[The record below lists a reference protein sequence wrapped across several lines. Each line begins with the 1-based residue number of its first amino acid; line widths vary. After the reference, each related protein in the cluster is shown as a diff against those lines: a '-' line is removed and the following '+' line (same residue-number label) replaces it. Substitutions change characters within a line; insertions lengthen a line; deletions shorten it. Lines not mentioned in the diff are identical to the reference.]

1 MKRNYWMMM
10 LCLLAGGIAGCS
22 DDDNGP
28 SWKELFDKEQAL
40 IREFMKDKSPKDSVV
55 FDVEYKKKKF
65 QDVAYVFNYSTDN
78 SKKKPKDGQFIL
90 VNYTDRALNKV
101 ILDDTRL
108 STVGGEKIE
117 YPKYP
122 TGGPV
127 YEQVISD
134 EEVYSRFFKY
144 FSEGTSGSII
154 LSSLLSASSTYLY
167 REYKVEKII
176 EGSLLDYEYELMDEF
191 LKAKGFDRKNSIE
204 VPSKMLNDTVTRIVK
219 FEEISSASILPTD
232 SVTVHCNGYI
242 LDEFSDNFNED
253 KLRAVLKMDEEKK
266 ETWKVSDLIE
276 GLKVGLTEMNVG
288 EKAYILIPSGR
299 AYGKGILN
307 YYYQYVM
314 PPYATLVYE
323 IEIFNRKPNAK

>member
-22 DDDNGP
+22 DDDKGP
-28 SWKELFDKEQAL
+28 TWRELFDEERIL
-40 IREFMKDKSPKDSVV
+40 VREFMKDKSPRDSVV
-55 FDVEYKKKKF
+55 FDVEFDKQKF
-65 QDVAYVFNYSTDN
+65 QDVAYVFNYSTDD
-78 SKKKPKDGQFIL
+78 SKKQPQDGQFIL
-90 VNYTDRALNKV
+90 VNYTDRTLTGS
-101 ILDDTRL
+101 ILDDTRV
-108 STVGGEKIE
+108 SVIGGEKIQN
-117 YPKYP
+117 PKYP
-122 TGGPV
+122 MGGPV

-134 EEVYSRFFKY
+134 EEVYSHFFKY
-144 FSEGTSGSII
+144 FREGTSGSII
-154 LSSLLSASSTYLY
+154 LSRLLRGSSTYLY